1 MEFNIEYFAVI
12 VNSMIRMTTPILL
25 VTLAAAICSK
35 VKIFNIAMEGTM
47 LAAAFFSIVANYY
60 TGSVLLSVLTAI
72 ITSMLISALVGYWV
86 IKLKASAVVVGMAI
100 NTMMGGVTT
109 YLLYLIFKTK
119 GVFSDPS
126 LVSLPKVSIPFIED
140 IPVLGTALS
149 GLTIIDYLAFF
160 IAIGM
165 YIFLYKTVLGFRLRA
180 VGINPEAAKSLG
192 TPVEKYQFLT
202 ITLSGILT
210 GLGGVL
216 LSMSTVTLF
225 IQDITSGRGYIA
237 LAANNLGNSH
247 PLGVLF
253 SSFFF
258 GVCQAFGNALQ
269 NTSLKTQITASIPYV
284 ATIIALILYSVHH
297 QRKKKLKQ
305 EV

>member
-60 TGSVLLSVLTAI
+60 TGSVFISVLTAI
-72 ITSMLISALVGYWV
+72 ITSMLISALVGYCV

-140 IPVLGTALS
+140 IPVIGTALS
-149 GLTIIDYLAFF
+149 GLTMIDYLAFF

-284 ATIIALILYSVHH
+284 ATIIALILYSLHH
-297 QRKKKLKQ
+297 QRKKKLKR
-305 EV
+305 EI